1 MQGEIEVRLKGE
13 GIRPG
18 LVRSRELAE
27 ILEAVEDF
35 VAAETARA
43 DANARREDLVVG
55 LYAIADE
62 SIGLRFKA
70 ALAAVSV
77 PAFVAASQAVAAGD
91 FLALS
96 PHSLKPLQAIADF
109 AKRHAAAAELKLVGS
124 SDPIAVIDE
133 STVIPE
139 QPRATGLTEIAAKTL
154 RVGGKVPRAMLEL
167 LDGSVV
173 YCNVTEQ
180 VAVELGHH
188 LYQTSLFTGVATW
201 NASTLDLEAFAVE
214 SFRPFADRDPVETLA
229 ELKRAVGAVLEHM
242 GPVDAIASR
251 LRRGEGEA

>member
-18 LVRSRELAE
+18 LVRSREIAE

-43 DANARREDLVVG
+43 DASTRREDLVVG

-62 SIGLRFKA
+62 SIGLGFKT
-70 ALAAVSV
+70 ALAVSV

-109 AKRHAAAAELKLVGS
+109 AKRHAAEAELKLVGS
-124 SDPIAVIDE
+124 SRPIAVIDE

-201 NASTLDLEAFAVE
+201 NASTLDLEAFSVE

-229 ELKRAVGAVLEHM
+229 ELKLAVGAELEQM
-242 GPVDAIASR
+242 GPVDAVASR